1 MSVLYFG
8 DPRGALAL
16 LDRGVTPV
24 GIVHGRRGGP
34 GWSTLLTRLKRV
46 GGEPIPRWMRPDL
59 NDPSVVGAFAAL
71 KPRLIVASFFPR
83 LIPPS
88 VLALAPGINVH
99 PSDLPRWRGP
109 DPCAWALRA
118 GDAHTAICVHWLT
131 EGLDEG
137 DILLR
142 EVTPIGPRE
151 HCGQLADRLEA
162 RGAVLN
168 AEVAVRLLGGEV
180 ITARPQTGEVT
191 WAPLVGDDD
200 WEIDWS
206 QSAQAVDARV
216 RAAAPDPGAFTGL
229 EDELLVITRGRAVA
243 ADRFEVLEPGTPFVR
258 DGRFFIRC
266 GAGAYRLDRVRLGRR
281 TLSGKALAALFV

>member
-34 GWSTLLTRLKRV
+34 GWSKLLARLDGV
-46 GGEPIPRWMRPDL
+46 PRWMRPDP
-59 NDPSVVGAFAAL
+59 NDPAVLAAL
-71 KPRLIVASFFPR
+71 AATGPSLIVASFYPR
-83 LIPPS
+83 RIPRA
-88 VLALAPGINVH
+88 VLDLAPGINVH

-109 DPCAWALRA
+109 DPTGWALRA
-118 GDAHTAICVHWLT
+118 GDTQTAICVHWLT

-142 EVTPIGPRE
+142 EPAPIGPRE
-151 HCGQLADRLEA
+151 SGGQLADRLEA
-162 RGAVLN
+162 RGAELN
-168 AEVAVRLLGGEV
+168 ADVAVRLLAGEALD
-180 ITARPQTGEVT
+180 ARPQRGEVT
-191 WAPLVGDDD
+191 WAPLVDDDD
-200 WEIDWS
+200 WEIDWRRP
-206 QSAQAVDARV
+206 AAEVDRMV

-229 EDELLVITRGRAVA
+229 GDELLVVLRGRPVEAG
-243 ADRFEVLEPGTPFVR
+243 RFEALEPGTPFVR
-258 DGRFFIRC
+258 RGRFFIRC

-281 TLSGKALAALFV
+281 ALTGKALAGLFV